1 MLHDVSEVQTVFQSK
16 SKQVSV
22 QLLKD
27 LEQKRIENGNDSET
41 EEKILVTPTEEAL
54 EDLLS
59 IIPQESLKM
68 NVNMNTNM
76 TLFDP

>member
-1 MLHDVSEVQTVFQSK
+1 M
-16 SKQVSV
+16 
-22 QLLKD
+22 KD

-59 IIPQESLKM
+59 IIPQESLINGHKYECKYD
-68 NVNMNTNM
+68 
-76 TLFDP
+76 LI

>member
-1 MLHDVSEVQTVFQSK
+1 M
-16 SKQVSV
+16 
-22 QLLKD
+22 KD

-68 NVNMNTNM
+68 AVNMNVNM
-76 TLFDP
+76 TLFDPKFEL

>member
-1 MLHDVSEVQTVFQSK
+1 M
-16 SKQVSV
+16 
-22 QLLKD
+22 KD

-59 IIPQESLKM
+59 IIPQESLK
-68 NVNMNTNM
+68 NERKYANTNM
-76 TLFDP
+76 TLFDPNFDFEYS

>member
-1 MLHDVSEVQTVFQSK
+1 M
-16 SKQVSV
+16 
-22 QLLKD
+22 KD

-59 IIPQESLKM
+59 IIPQESLKKP
-68 NVNMNTNM
+68 VNMKTNM
-76 TLFDP
+76 TLFDPYFQRLKTYESEIISHKI

>member
-1 MLHDVSEVQTVFQSK
+1 MIQVSEVQTILPVY
-16 SKQVSV
+16 V

-27 LEQKRIENGNDSET
+27 LEQKRIENENDSET

-59 IIPQESLKM
+59 IIPQESLKLLPT
-68 NVNMNTNM
+68 VNMNENM
-76 TLFDP
+76 TSFDLI